1 MADELEDL
9 VDIDV
14 YDDGKPVEFGWLQGP
29 NAAAI
34 LAAVR
39 GQGPVPKTGLA
50 TRRQLRAL
58 GLRPGGQNA
67 MPGLSWR
74 NGRRK
79 AYFYRIELA
88 LPKRTPT
95 LAQERAL
102 DRAMAAR
109 QTCPTCRRRYHY
121 CLQAAVLHRMQHTSR
136 PAKSLGCSWVEIS
149 AESVAGMA
157 SEQAPVTDSTMM
169 R

>member
-121 CLQAAVLHRMQHTSR
+121 CLPLKTLGSCLECYDGTPADPTTYTLPPGHTLAA
-136 PAKSLGCSWVEIS
+136 
-149 AESVAGMA
+149 
-157 SEQAPVTDSTMM
+157 
-169 R
+169 